1 MSIKNI
7 TLLLSDFSHPI
18 YPILKDWAFQ
28 FSQSYSISLVE
39 SLNEVPA
46 EGDIL
51 FLVSCSEFV
60 PKPVRQ
66 RFRYTLVL
74 HASDLPQG
82 KGWSPH
88 VWSILQGANCVTV
101 SLINA
106 EDEID
111 SGDIWHAATF
121 NLDGTELYQEI
132 NQKLFAVEVSL
143 IEWACKHID
152 NASPRVQE
160 GEQSYFK
167 RRSPEHSRIDPELS
181 LAEQFDLLRVCDEE
195 RFPAY
200 FDFRGQRYR
209 IRLEKVDE

>member
-1 MSIKNI
+1 MSIKHI
-7 TLLLSDFSHPI
+7 TLLMSDFSHPI
-18 YPILKDWAFQ
+18 YPVLKEWVGT
-28 FSQSYSISLVE
+28 FSKAYSISLVK
-39 SLNEVPA
+39 SVNEVPP

-60 PKPVRQ
+60 TKPIRQ

-88 VWSILQGANCVTV
+88 VWSILQGASKITV

-111 SGDIWHAATF
+111 SGDIWQKVTF
-121 NLDGTELYQEI
+121 DLDGTELYQEI
-132 NQKLFAVEVSL
+132 NQKLFAAELSL

-152 NASPRVQE
+152 NAKSQAQQ